1 MILPNYLISK
11 ILNYLIFHEYQY
23 EINYISLDKNYFDNN
38 YYICEHFP
46 ASHILSY
53 GLVCKELFEIVSS
66 LITITSRLSFKC
78 PRHSKFCIVQSK
90 NITRFIEE
98 HRPSYKTKSERD
110 SIKSSLLKENN
121 YGERYRTIQELLDIY
136 PNLKELVYNINLL
149 IFSDFNEL
157 RFWDE
162 KFFEQFNSEFLK
174 STTSS
179 NVKIKIRILLY
190 CEPNSNI
197 KTISTKKSIL
207 KFKNDIENS
216 NKKVQVDLLY
226 LKGLDSNME
235 NQDDIFQ
242 LINNLTP
249 KKLIIVNEKK
259 ILNGELQEIQDK
271 NSGDGGGGGFFSHS
285 SYLKVLQINNIK
297 KIKIIKDFMD
307 PFVFIGIENN
317 IQLKSVDIGFHF
329 HEILFHMIRLFKP
342 VNKNNS
348 SHLIENCKNLK
359 KYISN
364 SDFSFLD
371 KDDFYCFKSICNA
384 DEEVIQPIQSIFR
397 VSHCIKD
404 WEEMCHSISIS
415 TTLKDLKIKEFCNK
429 LHCQIWKSISSYSNK
444 KSDGI
449 TDDGDDVGDRVD
461 CCSHDKIHYRDCING
476 NEVMN
481 KIPFFTDPFSLMI
494 SNNKSIETLHLEG
507 MNGLLNET
515 VLSSFIKNKSIKKL
529 SLNYSLS
536 HSNLDYFL
544 TNVMP
549 RNTTIK
555 HLEIVLTDKLWCD
568 KNTCCPNSLAN
579 FIQTNTTL
587 STLKCQFFDTIID
600 DSNDGAKK
608 LTFESLINSSK
619 IQKIN
624 IST

>member
-11 ILNYLIFHEYQY
+11 ILNYLIFHEYKY
-23 EINYISLDKNYFDNN
+23 EINYIRLDKNYFDNN
-38 YYICEHFP
+38 YYNCKHFP

-53 GLVCKELFEIVSS
+53 GLVCKEFFEIVSS

-78 PRHSKFCIVQSK
+78 PRHSTFCIVQSK

-110 SIKSSLLKENN
+110 SIKSSLLKENS

-149 IFSDFNEL
+149 IFSGFNEL

-162 KFFEQFNSEFLK
+162 KFFEQFSSEFIK
-174 STTSS
+174 STASS

-207 KFKNDIENS
+207 KFKNDLENFK
-216 NKKVQVDLLY
+216 KKVKVDLLY

-235 NQDDIFQ
+235 NQEYIFQ

-259 ILNGELQEIQDK
+259 ILNSELHEIQDK
-271 NSGDGGGGGFFSHS
+271 EIGGGGGGGFFSHS

-297 KIKIIKDFMD
+297 KVKIIKDFID
-307 PFVFIGIENN
+307 PFAFIGIENN
-317 IQLKSVDIGFHF
+317 KQLKSIDIGFHF

-342 VNKNNS
+342 NKNTS
-348 SHLIENCKNLK
+348 SHLFENVKNLK
-359 KYISN
+359 KCISN
-364 SDFSFLD
+364 SNFSFLH
-371 KDDFYCFKSICNA
+371 KDDFYYYKSICNG

-397 VSHCIKD
+397 VNHCIKD
-404 WEEMCHSISIS
+404 WEEMCHSISKS
-415 TTLKDLKIKEFCNK
+415 TTLKHLKIKEFCNK
-429 LHCQIWKSISSYSNK
+429 LHCQVWKSISSYSNES
-444 KSDGI
+444 SDGD
-449 TDDGDDVGDRVD
+449 TYDNEDDGNSVD
-461 CCSHDKIHYRDCING
+461 CCSHDKLHYHDCING
-476 NEVMN
+476 NEAMN
-481 KIPFFTDPFSLMI
+481 KIPFFTDPFSFMI
-494 SNNKSIETLHLEG
+494 SNNKSIETLYLEG
-507 MNGLLNET
+507 MNGLLNEN
-515 VLSSFIKNKSIKKL
+515 VLSSFIKNKSITKL
-529 SLNYSLS
+529 SLNFSLS

-549 RNTTIK
+549 LNTSIK
-555 HLEIVLTDKLWCD
+555 HLEIVLNDKLWCD

-579 FIQTNTTL
+579 FIRTNKTL

-600 DSNDGAKK
+600 DSNNENKK
-608 LTFESLINSSK
+608 QTFQSLINSSK
-619 IQKIN
+619 IQKIK

>member
-1 MILPNYLISK
+1 MNLPNYLISK
-11 ILNYLIFHEYQY
+11 ILNYLIFHEYKY

-38 YYICEHFP
+38 YYNCEHFP

-53 GLVCKELFEIVSS
+53 GLVCKEFFEIVSS

-121 YGERYRTIQELLDIY
+121 YGERYRTIQEIIDIY

-149 IFSDFNEL
+149 IFSGFNEL

-162 KFFEQFNSEFLK
+162 KFFEQFNCQFIK
-174 STTSS
+174 STASS

-197 KTISTKKSIL
+197 KTISNKKLIL
-207 KFKNDIENS
+207 KFKNDLEKLK
-216 NKKVQVDLLY
+216 KKVKVDLLY

-235 NQDDIFQ
+235 NQDYIFQ

-271 NSGDGGGGGFFSHS
+271 DSGGDGGFFPHS
-285 SYLKVLQINNIK
+285 SYLKILQINNIK
-297 KIKIIKDFMD
+297 KIKIIKDFID
-307 PFVFIGIENN
+307 PFVFIGIEKNKH
-317 IQLKSVDIGFHF
+317 LKSIDIGFHF

-342 VNKNNS
+342 EKNNS
-348 SHLIENCKNLK
+348 FHLIENCKNLK

-364 SDFSFLD
+364 QSTSDFSFLD
-371 KDDFYCFKSICNA
+371 IDDFYCFKSICNG

-397 VSHCIKD
+397 VNHCIND

-415 TTLKDLKIKEFCNK
+415 TTLKHLKIKEFCNK
-429 LHCQIWKSISSYSNK
+429 LHCQIWKSFSSYSNQTGD
-444 KSDGI
+444 SD
-449 TDDGDDVGDRVD
+449 TDDDDDGYRVD
-461 CCSHDKIHYRDCING
+461 CCYHDKLHYHDCING
-476 NEVMN
+476 NEAMN

-494 SNNKSIETLHLEG
+494 SNNKSIETLYLEG
-507 MNGLLNET
+507 MNGLLNES
-515 VLSSFIKNKSIKKL
+515 VLSSFIKNKSITKL

-536 HSNLDYFL
+536 HSNLDFFL

-549 RNTTIK
+549 LNTTIK
-555 HLEIVLTDKLWCD
+555 HLEILSNDKLWCD
-568 KNTCCPNSLAN
+568 KNTCCPFSLAN
-579 FIQTNTTL
+579 FIRTNKTL
-587 STLKCQFFDTIID
+587 STLKCQFFETIID
-600 DSNDGAKK
+600 DSNNGTKK